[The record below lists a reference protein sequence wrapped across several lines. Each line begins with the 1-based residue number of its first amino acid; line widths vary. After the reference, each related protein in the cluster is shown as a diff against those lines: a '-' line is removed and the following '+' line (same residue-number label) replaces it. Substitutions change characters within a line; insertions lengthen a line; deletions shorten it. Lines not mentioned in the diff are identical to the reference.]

1 MIVSKRI
8 SDNKMMFSEI
18 KYILCSRKKNSQ
30 LALLVKTLLKANL
43 KKHRTHLLNANYFS
57 KIEQLTF

>member
-43 KKHRTHLLNANYFS
+43 KKYRTHLLNANYFS